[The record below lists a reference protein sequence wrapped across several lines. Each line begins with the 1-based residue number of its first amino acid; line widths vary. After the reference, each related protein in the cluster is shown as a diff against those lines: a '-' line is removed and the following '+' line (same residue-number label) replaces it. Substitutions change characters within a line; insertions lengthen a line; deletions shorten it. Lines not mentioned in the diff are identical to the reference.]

1 MRLIQVN
8 VKLRPKKSNNNK
20 NQQKK
25 KTKNKNKN
33 KNKTKQ
39 KKLIGNLKVTT
50 SLNVDFTKF
59 ARAVFWLPSFY
70 F

>member
-1 MRLIQVN
+1 MRLIQVTF
-8 VKLRPKKSNNNK
+8 KLRPKRNNNNN

-25 KTKNKNKN
+25 KKKQKKQKETKE
-33 KNKTKQ
+33 
-39 KKLIGNLKVTT
+39 KKLIGNLQVTS
-50 SLNVDFTKF
+50 SLSVDFTKF

>member
-8 VKLRPKKSNNNK
+8 FKLRPKKNNNNN

-25 KTKNKNKN
+25 KNKK
-33 KNKTKQ
+33 KQSKTK
-39 KKLIGNLKVTT
+39 KKLIGNLKVTN